1 MLLSKTSQYAIQALI
16 YLAAQEGQVPMLNRN
31 IASYLKVPSAYLAKI
46 MQDLARSGLLYSYRG
61 RLGGFCLRE
70 GAEHTDLMTVLSLT
84 EGPSFTDECVL
95 GLKVCSDE
103 TACPMHARWT
113 PIKEQI
119 IAMCH
124 EQTLSTLAEALKT
137 GKYRIADL
145 PGALWNTP
153 YTTASAT

>member
-70 GAEHTDLMTVLSLT
+70 GAEHY
-84 EGPSFTDECVL
+84 
-95 GLKVCSDE
+95 
-103 TACPMHARWT
+103 
-113 PIKEQI
+113 
-119 IAMCH
+119 CH
-124 EQTLSTLAEALKT
+124 V
-137 GKYRIADL
+137 
-145 PGALWNTP
+145 P
-153 YTTASAT
+153 

>member
-1 MLLSKTSQYAIQALI
+1 MLLSKTSQYAIQALV
-16 YLAAQEGQVPMLNRN
+16 YLAAQQSETPVLNRN
-31 IASYLKVPSAYLAKI
+31 IAQYLKVPSAYLAKI

-70 GAEHTDLMTVLSLT
+70 GAEHTDLATILSLT
-84 EGPSFTDECVL
+84 EGPRFTDECIF

-103 TACPMHARWT
+103 TACPLHARWT

-119 IAMCH
+119 IAMLH
-124 EQTLSTLAEALKT
+124 EQTLASLANALKT

-145 PGALWNTP
+145 PGALWSAAI
-153 YTTASAT
+153 TTSVS